1 MQKRHLVLTVAL
13 VFTLASTW
21 WAARAPDDKAGASPP
36 AGGKGAAAAPRAVPT
51 PSGMAGAEVV
61 QAAPPP
67 LLTPGLYTRAPLA
80 EKPAPEVTLA
90 WGPPPPPPPP
100 KMPKGYK
107 PPPPPPPPL
116 PFQAIGKLDE
126 DGAITAFLLAA
137 NRTYAAKKGDTIDNN
152 YRVEE
157 VTSQHIVFTFLPLK
171 ARQELSLDAR

>member
-13 VFTLASTW
+13 TLTLASTW
-21 WAARAPDDKAGASPP
+21 WAARTPDEKAGPSTATGSR
-36 AGGKGAAAAPRAVPT
+36 AAVAAPRAT
-51 PSGMAGAEVV
+51 PAASSAADIA

-67 LLTPGLYTRAPLA
+67 PLTPSLYTRAPLA
-80 EKPAPEVTLA
+80 EKPGPEVTLA

-116 PFQAIGKLDE
+116 PFTAIGKLDD
-126 DGAITAFLLAA
+126 DGATTAFLLAA
-137 NRTYAAKKGDTIDNN
+137 NRTYAAKKGDTLDNN

-171 ARQELSLDAR
+171 ARQELSLDPR